1 MPRANRYFLPG
12 YIWHI
17 THRCHKIIF
26 LLNFSKDRES
36 WISWLFD
43 EHFIKCPVYID
54 LKMVRAGVV
63 THQEKCSHGGH
74 QETLQPP
81 KRYKIIDTSSLMEIV
96 GVQDIE
102 TSSNAST
109 MVER

>member
-1 MPRANRYFLPG
+1 M
-12 YIWHI
+12 
-17 THRCHKIIF
+17 
-26 LLNFSKDRES
+26 S
-36 WISWLFD
+36 
-43 EHFIKCPVYID
+43 VYID

-63 THQEKCSHGGH
+63 THPEKCSHGRY
-74 QETLQPP
+74 QEILQPP
-81 KRYKIIDTSSLMEIV
+81 KRCRIIDTSSLMEIV